1 MAPILWLGPNC
12 PKTAEQLGAD
22 SLRLP
27 TKFPG
32 VRNHEIIAPC
42 QTIPSDRSQSQS
54 KLANG

>member
-22 SLRLP
+22 SLRLT

-32 VRNHEIIAPC
+32 VLGTHLIDLGRVKGRVDLGATH
-42 QTIPSDRSQSQS
+42 
-54 KLANG
+54 